1 MVVKA
6 AAAPPAAARV
16 AAAAATEL
24 VARLAWSLYNYCKDD
39 ESGAGL
45 PQEVR
50 QPRQMSILQHKTRRL
65 QQRRGGVGG
74 GVMVVLPA

>member
-6 AAAPPAAARV
+6 AAAPPSARV

-39 ESGAGL
+39 ESGAGS

-50 QPRQMSILQHKTRRL
+50 QPRQLSILGHGTRLL
-65 QQRRGGVGG
+65 QWRRSGGSGG
-74 GVMVVLPA
+74 IMAVLPA